1 MAELDG
7 YTTHGIYYT
16 ADDRDVLKKGG
27 VAMSEQ
33 DDDLDAYI
41 AKRAA
46 KTPAFPAMVDAAL
59 KERRLLREL
68 AARRVEM
75 GLSQKVVAAL
85 MGTTQPALARL
96 ERGEIDPKL
105 STLERYAA
113 ALGQTIAVI
122 AVK

>member
-1 MAELDG
+1 
-7 YTTHGIYYT
+7 
-16 ADDRDVLKKGG
+16 
-27 VAMSEQ
+27 MSEQ
-33 DDDLDAYI
+33 YDDLDAYI

-46 KTPAFPAMVDAAL
+46 KHPAFPAMVDAAL
-59 KERRLLREL
+59 KERCLLREL

>member
-1 MAELDG
+1 
-7 YTTHGIYYT
+7 
-16 ADDRDVLKKGG
+16 
-27 VAMSEQ
+27 MSEQ
-33 DDDLDAYI
+33 YDDLDAYI

-46 KTPAFPAMVDAAL
+46 RNPDFPAMVDAAL

-68 AARRVEM
+68 AARRVEK

-105 STLERYAA
+105 STLERYAE
-113 ALGQTIAVI
+113 ALGLSITLS
-122 AVK
+122 

>member
-1 MAELDG
+1 
-7 YTTHGIYYT
+7 
-16 ADDRDVLKKGG
+16 
-27 VAMSEQ
+27 MSEQ
-33 DDDLDAYI
+33 YNDLDAYI

-46 KTPAFPAMVDAAL
+46 KNLAFPAMVDVAL

-122 AVK
+122 TVK